1 MVAPKSPDWIPAGW
15 IEQVKV
21 TNGKKV
27 KYYYNSETG
36 QKFNTKKDL
45 IQYVERVNLSR
56 DEPQQTSK
64 LNESSSEPIVEQNKR
79 SSGRKNKRS
88 SEPEH
93 KEGGSE
99 PMPEEKGRSE
109 PMPEHNEKSSEP
121 MPPAMETDETP
132 EWLPE
137 GWIMEVKV
145 KSGSLRKYK
154 HRCIIM
160 FALLFSYQ
168 CHKNRLKIHYL
179 GKESLLGWDLDT
191 PDTILRKES
200 SRFPIEFQLKEGTLG
215 PEDPIPSPCPTKVI
229 LCQQCFVDQTSGR
242 KFYSRPQVFEYLKTA
257 KLDSSSQ
264 QKKMG
269 NGSVSNADM
278 GELPEGETSLKV
290 EGSDNI
296 NTLEGTSRASKPKR
310 KGVGKKLVKKKYYT
324 DPVSG
329 YVFRSQRDAL
339 RYLETGE
346 TSVCAIKPKKREEL
360 SFLTEGTSVSV
371 RNGLKFDVVKIASK
385 MVAGKSPG
393 WLPAGWK
400 EQVKV
405 TNGRKVKCYVEPL
418 TGSKFYSKPQVS
430 EYLKNKKPSMGEFF
444 GGETSLKVEAS
455 CNMKTLEGASCT
467 SEQKE
472 RGVSKKAVKKVVIER
487 AIPEGLPAGWVK
499 ETKIQKRN
507 GIRKDPFY
515 TDPVSGYVFR
525 SVPDALRYLESG
537 NISRCAIKP
546 RKRHELTFLDEET
559 SVKVEFRAAGMKNS
573 VTNKGLE
580 KRQRP
585 TVSADATIPSMAE
598 HSLYHAIEE
607 CAESDCSDDPSR
619 SHLPRTEGYKR
630 KLCDRVN
637 EKNGTDQL
645 AVNVGSTS
653 DRKMLINS
661 RKTKKQEAVNLPRR
675 SSKRLMGTKPEMV
688 VSLGLSERDLI
699 AAARNAEAKLLVRS
713 VPQRLETFSGAEI
726 ANHVFTGTEAPLDA
740 KQSNR
745 RNKPLKNEAF
755 PEARQGTEEEHE
767 AAVESKILNPV
778 GDSWSDPCLDFAVK
792 ILTGTI
798 QIEEETKETNDPSSS
813 PLTRTDGC
821 IGNQCE
827 MVCAENGTVSFPSP
841 DMVEEGK
848 LVENGLGMKRS
859 RKMQINSSK
868 SKNKE
873 AVSLPRRSSKRLAG
887 ISPNIAVNFP
897 LWQRVP
903 ASAKSGESE
912 AAKQSPEALD
922 NLAHIPEALDNVAQ
936 SAPQLFETVEG
947 SKKPIEDQAVQED
960 QPVRQETEKKN
971 VENPES
977 QFLYPLEDSWSD
989 SCIEFAVKTLTGE
1002 IPIEDNI
1009 AFQDYFQQLD
1019 DTSHTLPDLGL
1030 PNSFQTDILSDFD
1043 STGNPVSRTQ
1053 LLDIPTFLSPG
1064 NVDLTVHTDNAPQQP
1079 ILRGKEEQN
1088 QMSTQLLDIP
1098 TFLSP
1103 GNVDLTVHKDNA
1115 PQQPILRGEE
1125 EQNQTT
1131 GKS

>member
-1 MVAPKSPDWIPAGW
+1 MHNTFNIAPYPSPFKNAFPFMLSPTPLESDCLSSQDLEVLHPPHYTFSAADPTVHFDNGWLRFGNGQSELLMPRWMARTYNAAGALRRFPQEFTVHVFRQSTAGIGRLRRKW
-15 IEQVKV
+15 WP
-21 TNGKKV
+21 G
-27 KYYYNSETG
+27 
-36 QKFNTKKDL
+36 
-45 IQYVERVNLSR
+45 SR
-56 DEPQQTSK
+56 
-64 LNESSSEPIVEQNKR
+64 R
-79 SSGRKNKRS
+79 
-88 SEPEH
+88 
-93 KEGGSE
+93 
-99 PMPEEKGRSE
+99 
-109 PMPEHNEKSSEP
+109 
-121 MPPAMETDETP
+121 A
-132 EWLPE
+132 
-137 GWIMEVKV
+137 
-145 KSGSLRKYK
+145 GSL
-154 HRCIIM
+154 
-160 FALLFSYQ
+160 
-168 CHKNRLKIHYL
+168 
-179 GKESLLGWDLDT
+179 
-191 PDTILRKES
+191 P
-200 SRFPIEFQLKEGTLG
+200 
-215 PEDPIPSPCPTKVI
+215 
-229 LCQQCFVDQTSGR
+229 
-242 KFYSRPQVFEYLKTA
+242 
-257 KLDSSSQ
+257 
-264 QKKMG
+264 
-269 NGSVSNADM
+269 
-278 GELPEGETSLKV
+278 
-290 EGSDNI
+290 
-296 NTLEGTSRASKPKR
+296 
-310 KGVGKKLVKKKYYT
+310 
-324 DPVSG
+324 
-329 YVFRSQRDAL
+329 
-339 RYLETGE
+339 
-346 TSVCAIKPKKREEL
+346 
-360 SFLTEGTSVSV
+360 
-371 RNGLKFDVVKIASK
+371 
-385 MVAGKSPG
+385 AGKSRSK
-393 WLPAGWK
+393 LPTAEKSRSKSQDQTKNAKDRVWPSGH
-400 EQVKV
+400 E
-405 TNGRKVKCYVEPL
+405 CYVEPL

-430 EYLKNKKPSMGEFF
+430 EYLKNKKPSTGEFF

-455 CNMKTLEGASCT
+455 CNMKTLEGASCA

-472 RGVSKKAVKKVVIER
+472 RGVINKSVKKIVIER
-487 AIPEGLPAGWVK
+487 AIPDGLPAGWVK

-507 GIRKDPFY
+507 GIRKDPYY

-546 RKRHELTFLDEET
+546 RKRHELSFLDEET
-559 SVKVEFRAAGMKNS
+559 SVKPPSAAKMQHSGHHSTKAQLEGMENS

-580 KRQRP
+580 KRQCP

-598 HSLYHAIEE
+598 HSVNRAIEE
-607 CAESDCSDDPSR
+607 CAESECSNDPSR
-619 SHLPRTEGYKR
+619 SHLPRTEGSKR
-630 KLCDRVN
+630 KLWDRVN

-645 AVNVGSTS
+645 AVNVVGSTS

-699 AAARNAEAKLLVRS
+699 AAARNAEAKLLVHS

-755 PEARQGTEEEHE
+755 PEASQGTDEEHE
-767 AAVESKILNPV
+767 ADVESKILNPV

-798 QIEEETKETNDPSSS
+798 EIEEETKETNDPGSS
-813 PLTRTDGC
+813 PLTRASGC
-821 IGNQCE
+821 NGNQCE
-827 MVCAENGTVSFPSP
+827 MVCAENGTVSFQSP

-848 LVENGLGMKRS
+848 LAENGLGMKRS

-873 AVSLPRRSSKRLAG
+873 ALSLPRRSSNRLAG
-887 ISPNIAVNFP
+887 LNPSIAVNFP
-897 LWQRVP
+897 LCQRVP
-903 ASAKSGESE
+903 ASAKSGESA
-912 AAKQSPEALD
+912 AAKQSPEAHD
-922 NLAHIPEALDNVAQ
+922 NLAHTPEALDNVAQ

-947 SKKPIEDQAVQED
+947 SKKPIEDKAVQED

-989 SCIEFAVKTLTGE
+989 LCIEFAVKTLTGE

-1053 LLDIPTFLSPG
+1053 LPDIPTFPFPG
-1064 NVDLTVHTDNAPQQP
+1064 NVDSTVDSDNAPQQP

-1088 QMSTQLLDIP
+1088 Q
-1098 TFLSP
+1098 
-1103 GNVDLTVHKDNA
+1103 
-1115 PQQPILRGEE
+1115 
-1125 EQNQTT
+1125 TT